1 MRRVLDLL
9 NWKKHPS
16 NVWLIAG
23 PLVVL
28 CVALNIARA
37 VLMCIERHTLIP
49 IYILVGFAILAFFA
63 LRPLYRLHRLTRR
76 KD

>member
-23 PLVVL
+23 PLIALAVVL
-28 CVALNIARA
+28 NVLRCI
-37 VLMCIERHTLIP
+37 LMCIEGRTLIP
-49 IYILVGFAILAFFA
+49 AYILAGGGLLAFFA
-63 LRPLYRLHRLTRR
+63 LRPLYRLHRLTTK